1 MNLRVERLGPV
12 TLVVAAGRLDH
23 AAAAAFQSQLEELTG
38 AGEGATALVVDCA
51 ELEYVASAGLRV
63 FLLAA
68 KNCQRTGRYFAA
80 CTLQNAVREVF
91 ELSGFA
97 RIIPLHPDRAAALAA
112 AQSRPA

>member
-1 MNLRVERLGPV
+1 MNLRMERLGPV
-12 TLVVAAGRLDH
+12 TVLVVAGRLDH
-23 AAAAAFQSQLEELTG
+23 SAAAGFQSQIEKLTV
-38 AGEGATALVVDCA
+38 AAEDATALVIDCA

-68 KNCQRTGRYFAA
+68 KNCQRKGRYFAA

-91 ELSGFA
+91 ELSGFG